1 MLSLNER
8 LTLKARVER
17 ADRELRSEQNNN
29 VLKKG
34 SEEQLGGRTGDVA
47 DHMSVGSRPSASFHV
62 APSPALRCGRCLSVT
77 Q

>member
-1 MLSLNER
+1 MLSINER
-8 LTLKARVER
+8 LTLKASVEC
-17 ADRELRSEQNNN
+17 ANRELRSEQNNE
-29 VLKKG
+29 VLKNRL
-34 SEEQLGGRTGDVA
+34 EERLGGRTRDVA